1 MRTDRRRKLCG
12 CTYWKWIDDPRPA
25 TEVAREAGISST
37 WLSYLRRSEFIPWY
51 ADGTCDWH
59 GGTLPRRR

>member
-12 CTYWKWIDDPRPA
+12 CSYWRIIDDPRPA

-51 ADGTCDWH
+51 ADGSCDWH
-59 GGTLPRRR
+59 GGSLPRRR